1 MFVELADGMI
11 ADTDK
16 DVTMTHNVLLIYND
30 PAGVL
35 VIGCVCSYTAF
46 YLFIYLFYKLKL
58 NAFSSSDLSLAYIT
72 AQIRLCKIKV

>member
-1 MFVELADGMI
+1 MAGVFVELADGMI

-46 YLFIYLFYKLKL
+46 YLFIYFL
-58 NAFSSSDLSLAYIT
+58 N
-72 AQIRLCKIKV
+72 

>member
-46 YLFIYLFYKLKL
+46 YLFIYLFKLKL

-72 AQIRLCKIKV
+72 AKIRLCKIKV